1 MMCNKCPMRE
11 HKTKKK
17 NSECNS
23 CLPDILHL
31 IISITWVLL
40 VLAITWIIS
49 LIIGIFF
56 LKIMGGLILAFII
69 FLVLVNY
76 DI

>member
-11 HKTKKK
+11 QDAKKK
-17 NSECNS
+17 NSECNF
-23 CLPDILHL
+23 CLYGILPL
-31 IISITWVLL
+31 IVPITWILLILSVL
-40 VLAITWIIS
+40 WIIS
-49 LIIGIFF
+49 LLTGIFF

-69 FLVLVNY
+69 FLVSVNY